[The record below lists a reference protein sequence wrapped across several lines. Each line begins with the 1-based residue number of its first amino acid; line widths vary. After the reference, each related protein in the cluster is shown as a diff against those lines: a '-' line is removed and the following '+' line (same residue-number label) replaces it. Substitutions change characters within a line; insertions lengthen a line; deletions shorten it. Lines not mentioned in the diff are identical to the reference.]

1 MSTQDLEMPSC
12 RERRT
17 GSRQSLPVSR
27 LLAGCGT
34 AGYPSH
40 VRRRMAVT
48 NVVSLLC
55 SLMTV
60 PYILLYALYD
70 YQGLWPAIVVLAPQI
85 VLYAITPCF
94 HRLGPSAAALYFS
107 VTWLAFAILYC
118 FLFGRGSG
126 LPLYFLAGAAAAML
140 IFGAERVLL
149 SALVTVLAL
158 LAFLAVA
165 IFFPMPALA
174 AADPALVQILFLMTV
189 PLVFLLIFTTVY
201 FAFQEASLAEV
212 ALEKEHRFSTRLL
225 ENILPRAVALRLQ
238 HRETA
243 MVADHVDSAT
253 ILFADIV
260 DFTPRAAKWP
270 PNELVTF
277 LGRVFRS
284 FDDLAAGHGLETI
297 KTIGDAYMV
306 AGGLPEP
313 RADHAESVALMALDI
328 LECCRQISAEYGETV
343 DVRIGLDSG
352 PVVAGVIGSNKL
364 LYDVWGDTVNMAA
377 RMESHG
383 VAGRIQ
389 VGEHL
394 KGMLEDR
401 FDFARGEI
409 EVKGKARCASGFSTA
424 ARRRRAVSRPGR
436 RPATGGPGPVEALP
450 LVSCAFGPTSAHSSK
465 DRHQC

>member
-1 MSTQDLEMPSC
+1 MPSG
-12 RERRT
+12 RERRS
-17 GSRQSLPVSR
+17 GSRHVVPVSR
-27 LLAGCGT
+27 LLVGFGT
-34 AGYPSH
+34 AGYPAH

-48 NVVSLLC
+48 NVASLLC

-70 YQGLWPAIVVLAPQI
+70 YQGLWLAIVALSPQI
-85 VLYAITPCF
+85 VLYAATPFF
-94 HRLGPSAAALYFS
+94 HRFGPSAAALYFTA
-107 VTWLAFAILYC
+107 VWLAFALLYC
-118 FLFGRGSG
+118 FLFGRESG
-126 LPLYFLAGAAAAML
+126 LHLYFLAGAAAAML
-140 IFGAERVLL
+140 VFGTERVLL
-149 SALVTVLAL
+149 SAAVTVLSL
-158 LAFLAVA
+158 LAFLVTAA
-165 IFFPMPALA
+165 FFQSPALA
-174 AADPALVQILFLMTV
+174 AADPALLEILFLLTV
-189 PLVFLLIFTTVY
+189 PLVFLLVFTTVY

-225 ENILPRAVALRLQ
+225 ENILPRAVALRLK

-243 MVADHVDSAT
+243 IVADNVDAAS

-260 DFTPRAAKWP
+260 DFSPRAAKWP
-270 PNELVTF
+270 PKDLVTF

-328 LECCRQISAEYGETV
+328 LECCRQISAEYGERV
-343 DVRIGLDSG
+343 DVRIGLESG

-364 LYDVWGDTVNMAA
+364 LYDVWGDTVNTAA

-389 VGEHL
+389 VGDYL

-401 FDFARGEI
+401 FDFELRGEI
-409 EVKGKARCASGFSTA
+409 EVKGKGAMRVWFLN
-424 ARRRRAVSRPGR
+424 GR
-436 RPATGGPGPVEALP
+436 KG
-450 LVSCAFGPTSAHSSK
+450 
-465 DRHQC
+465 

>member
-1 MSTQDLEMPSC
+1 
-12 RERRT
+12 
-17 GSRQSLPVSR
+17 
-27 LLAGCGT
+27 
-34 AGYPSH
+34 
-40 VRRRMAVT
+40 MAVT

-60 PYILLYALYD
+60 PYILIYALYD
-70 YQGLWPAIVVLAPQI
+70 YQGLWPAIVFLSPQI
-85 VLYAITPCF
+85 VLYAVTPFF
-94 HRLGPSAAALYFS
+94 HRLGPSAAAFYFS
-107 VTWLAFAILYC
+107 VTWLAFAVLYC
-118 FLFGRGSG
+118 FLFGRESG
-126 LPLYFLAGAAAAML
+126 LQLYFLAGAAAGML

-158 LAFLAVA
+158 AAFLCAA
-165 IFFPMPALA
+165 IFFQTPALP
-174 AADPALVQILFLMTV
+174 AADPALLNILFLLTV
-189 PLVFLLIFTTVY
+189 PFVFLLIFTTVY
-201 FAFQEASLAEV
+201 FAFQEASQAEV

-225 ENILPRAVALRLQ
+225 ENILPRAVALRLK

-270 PNELVTF
+270 PKDLVAF

-284 FDDLAAGHGLETI
+284 FDDLAANHGLETI

-313 RADHAESVALMALDI
+313 CADHAESVAQMALDI

-343 DVRIGLDSG
+343 DVRIGLHSG

-364 LYDVWGDTVNMAA
+364 LYDVWGDTVNTAA

-389 VGEHL
+389 VGDHL
-394 KGMLEDR
+394 KGMLEHR
-401 FDFARGEI
+401 FDFELRGEI
-409 EVKGKARCASGFSTA
+409 EVKGKGSMRVWFLNG
-424 ARRRRAVSRPGR
+424 
-436 RPATGGPGPVEALP
+436 
-450 LVSCAFGPTSAHSSK
+450 SK
-465 DRHQC
+465 T

>member
-1 MSTQDLEMPSC
+1 M
-12 RERRT
+12 
-17 GSRQSLPVSR
+17 V
-27 LLAGCGT
+27 
-34 AGYPSH
+34 
-40 VRRRMAVT
+40 VT

-107 VTWLAFAILYC
+107 VIWLAFAILYC

-158 LAFLAVA
+158 LAFLGTA
-165 IFFPMPALA
+165 IFFPTPALA
-174 AADPALVQILFLMTV
+174 AADPALVEILFLLTV

-212 ALEKEHRFSTRLL
+212 ALEKEHSFSARLL

-270 PNELVTF
+270 PKELVTF

-284 FDDLAAGHGLETI
+284 FDDLAASHGLETI
-297 KTIGDAYMV
+297 KTIGDAYVV

-401 FDFARGEI
+401 FDFELRGEI
-409 EVKGKARCASGFSTA
+409 EVKGKGSMRVWFLN
-424 ARRRRAVSRPGR
+424 GR
-436 RPATGGPGPVEALP
+436 KA
-450 LVSCAFGPTSAHSSK
+450 
-465 DRHQC
+465 

>member
-1 MSTQDLEMPSC
+1 MPSR

-34 AGYPSH
+34 AGYPPH

-60 PYILLYALYD
+60 PYILLYVFYD
-70 YQGLWPAIVVLAPQI
+70 YQGLWPAIVILSPQI
-85 VLYAITPCF
+85 VLYAVTPCF

-107 VTWLAFAILYC
+107 VIWLAFAVVYC

-126 LPLYFLAGAAAAML
+126 LALYFLAGAAAAML
-140 IFGAERVLL
+140 VFGAERVLL
-149 SALVTVLAL
+149 STLVTVLSL
-158 LAFLAVA
+158 LAFLGTA
-165 IFFPMPALA
+165 IFFPTPALA
-174 AADPALVQILFLMTV
+174 AADPALLEILFLLTV

-225 ENILPRAVALRLQ
+225 ENILPRAVALRLK

-270 PNELVTF
+270 PNDLVAF

-284 FDDLAAGHGLETI
+284 FDDLAANHGLETI

-313 RADHAESVALMALDI
+313 CADHAESVAQMALDI
-328 LECCRQISAEYGETV
+328 LECCGQISAEYGETV
-343 DVRIGLDSG
+343 DVRIGLHSG

-364 LYDVWGDTVNMAA
+364 LYDVWGDTVNTAA

-389 VGEHL
+389 VGDHL
-394 KGMLEDR
+394 KGMLEHR
-401 FDFARGEI
+401 FDFELRGEI
-409 EVKGKARCASGFSTA
+409 EVKGKGAMRVWFLN
-424 ARRRRAVSRPGR
+424 GR
-436 RPATGGPGPVEALP
+436 KR
-450 LVSCAFGPTSAHSSK
+450 
-465 DRHQC
+465 